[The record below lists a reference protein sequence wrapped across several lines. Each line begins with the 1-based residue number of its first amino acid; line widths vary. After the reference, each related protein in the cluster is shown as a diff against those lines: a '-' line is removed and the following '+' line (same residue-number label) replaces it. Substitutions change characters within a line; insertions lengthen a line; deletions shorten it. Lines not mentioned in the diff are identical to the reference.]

1 MKNEGRMDECGL
13 INATIYSYVIA
24 QMGDKCAR
32 KLCSAKLGRPAREKQ
47 PGLSDGGRA
56 LHSLSDIKI
65 SIINDV
71 LEQSIRINQKKLDGI
86 RRM

>member
-1 MKNEGRMDECGL
+1 MKNEGRMRKDECGLIKYECGL

-56 LHSLSDIKI
+56 LTF
-65 SIINDV
+65 V
-71 LEQSIRINQKKLDGI
+71 IRHKDKHYK
-86 RRM
+86 